1 MFWTEHASFFQF
13 EAMFA
18 SLVTVLFDNERY
30 RELVSEVHTFIP
42 AEKGSVT
49 FLTFTSLT
57 AQGFSI
63 GVGPHCLQSATRP
76 HVRLIIA
83 TRDY

>member
-1 MFWTEHASFFQF
+1 MFV
-13 EAMFA
+13 
-18 SLVTVLFDNERY
+18 SLVTVLLDNERY
-30 RELVSEVHTFIP
+30 RELVSEVHTFIA

-63 GVGPHCLQSATRP
+63 GVGSRLQSDTRP
-76 HVRLIIA
+76 PVRLIIA